1 MGGRTL
7 RKWIEEPLIKKDE
20 IENRLTSVEELY
32 NNTYINEEIRE
43 ALKDVYDIE
52 RIVGKISNKNV
63 NARDLVSLKSSL
75 QKQLL

>member
-32 NNTYINEEIRE
+32 NNTYINEEI
-43 ALKDVYDIE
+43 K
-52 RIVGKISNKNV
+52 K
-63 NARDLVSLKSSL
+63 
-75 QKQLL
+75 LLRMFMI